1 MKRNN
6 SIDFVK
12 GILILSV
19 VLGHVLLGGVRQNIL
34 RYMIYSI
41 HMPLFIAMS
50 GYLLNT
56 DKLKTMSVKELIKKY
71 FFRVEF
77 RG

>member
-71 FFRVEF
+71 FFRV
-77 RG
+77 